1 MRNADFGISIPHS
14 AFCIPNSVGLSEQ
27 LGHLGSIFGCRTRMA
42 VIEKDQGF
50 GRFLRDILNIRDKFL
65 QITLAV
71 KVVIPY

>member
-1 MRNADFGISIPHS
+1 MLS
-14 AFCIPNSVGLSEQ
+14 AILLSEQ
-27 LGHLGSIFGCRTRMA
+27 LGHLGSVFGRRTRMA

-50 GRFLRDILNIRDKFL
+50 GRFLRDILNVRDKFL